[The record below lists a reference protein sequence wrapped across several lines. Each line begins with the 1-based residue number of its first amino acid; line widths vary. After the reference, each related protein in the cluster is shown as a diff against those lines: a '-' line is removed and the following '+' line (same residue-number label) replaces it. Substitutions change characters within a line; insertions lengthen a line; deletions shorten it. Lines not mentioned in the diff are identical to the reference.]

1 MADYDPEQFWLRFRT
16 LADKDLPVILQTDIK
31 QSTLSTWRTEKTY
44 PRADDAVKI
53 ATALQTT
60 VEYLVTG
67 SDKTLSPLDP
77 AALEIAL
84 TAAKLSPEGQQTL
97 LYVAKGLLTQLPKTT
112 E

>member
-1 MADYDPEQFWLRFRT
+1 MADYDPEQFWLRFRA
-16 LADKDLPVILQTDIK
+16 LAEKDLPVILQTDIK

-53 ATALQTT
+53 AAALSTT

-67 SDKTLSPLDP
+67 SGKALSPLDP

-84 TAAKLSPEGQQTL
+84 TTAKLSPEGLKTL
-97 LYVAKGLLTQLPKTT
+97 LYVAKGLLTHLPKTA